1 MVVTLVR
8 DAYTEKEAWK
18 SVISP
23 YVESVSFTLLEFE
36 ADDRF
41 VVGIKI
47 LFVDYCF
54 ICGACL
60 IVSVRTFRNDSPA
73 DIYASDILAFG
84 ADAQGV

>member
-18 SVISP
+18 SVICP
-23 YVESVSFTLLEFE
+23 YVESVCFTLLELE
-36 ADDRF
+36 ADDRL

-54 ICGACL
+54 ICGAGL

-84 ADAQGV
+84 ADTQGV